1 MRRWFRDNG
10 LTVVVLTLFAIFWMG
25 QAATGW
31 SEKNRESL
39 EQGEPP
45 VGFPEYLRSGHFLSV
60 TAENWESE
68 FLQMPMYVVFT
79 TFLYQRGSS
88 ESKDPD
94 PDAEYDPVDRDPRL
108 SRRPDAPWPVRRGG
122 IALAIYQYSLS
133 LAFLALFLLSFAL
146 HATGSLR
153 DLKSELQAK
162 GEPVESM
169 SEYLRSARLW
179 HESFQNWQSEFL
191 SLGAMAVL
199 SIYLRHKGS
208 PESKPVDAP
217 HRQTGSD

>member
-10 LTVVVLTLFAIFWMG
+10 LTVVVLSLFALFWMG

-31 SEKNRESL
+31 LEKNRERL
-39 EQGEPP
+39 EGGEPP
-45 VGFPEYLRSGHFLSV
+45 VSFTGYLRTGQFLSV

-68 FLQMPMYVVFT
+68 FLQMAMYVVLT

-94 PDAEYDPVDRDPRL
+94 ATDAAVDRDPRL
-108 SRRPDAPWPVRRGG
+108 SRRAGAPWPVRRGG
-122 IALAIYQYSLS
+122 LSLALYQYSLS
-133 LAFLALFLLSFAL
+133 LAFIALFLLSFAL

-153 DLKSELQAK
+153 DLNSELQAQ
-162 GEPVESM
+162 GEPPEVM
-169 SEYLRSARLW
+169 SHYLLSARLW
-179 HESFQNWQSEFL
+179 HESLQNWQSEFL
-191 SLGAMAVL
+191 ALGAMAVL
-199 SIYLRHKGS
+199 SIWLRHKGS

-217 HRQTGSD
+217 HRQTGSG